1 MFQHARTGEHFTLA
15 ADMVLK
21 AVGQIL
27 VPEPAEGVAVAA
39 ARIMVDADGRT
50 SLPGVYAGG
59 DCTPGL
65 DLTVQAVQDGKRAA
79 EAIHRDLSGVV

>member
-1 MFQHARTGEHFTLA
+1 
-15 ADMVLK
+15 MVLK